1 MRAQIILDKV
11 ADAKKGERF
20 EVVSIEANTR
30 NVYRR
35 TTTSRELTE
44 DEVQQFFQA
53 AKSRKVDV
61 DAMLQIARQRF
72 TARARLGTA
81 QR

>member
-1 MRAQIILDKV
+1 MWAQIILDKV
-11 ADAKKGERF
+11 ADTKKGERF
-20 EVVSIEANTR
+20 EVVYIEANTR

-44 DEVQQFFQA
+44 DEVRQFFQA